1 MYIFRDNHLVLDN
14 QLGYSSFYLGGEPT
28 IIALLQYNPQIH
40 SKSLWNWGTRV
51 LRTRKH
57 EIYCEI
63 VSPRN
68 DKNYSHKISQ
78 HDCQNVRRTKATTE
92 DMLAWTES
100 LESLAPTHTKIY
112 IQ

>member
-1 MYIFRDNHLVLDN
+1 M
-14 QLGYSSFYLGGEPT
+14 
-28 IIALLQYNPQIH
+28 
-40 SKSLWNWGTRV
+40 WNWGTRV

-100 LESLAPTHTKIY
+100 LESLAPTHTKKNSFSERMVGGGEI
-112 IQ
+112 IFSREEHTHCLAFL